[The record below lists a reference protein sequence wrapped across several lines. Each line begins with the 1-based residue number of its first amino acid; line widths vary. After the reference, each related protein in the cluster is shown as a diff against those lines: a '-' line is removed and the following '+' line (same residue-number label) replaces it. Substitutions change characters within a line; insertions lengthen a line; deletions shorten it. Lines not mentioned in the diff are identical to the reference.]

1 MQFSFPISDHNILDR
16 LGVFFCRAS
25 NDLRRH
31 WRPHLDLVGHL
42 DIGSMRK
49 RTSHFE
55 QGRRDTLSKFM
66 VARRVKAFRLM
77 LSVFAAWIHEEP
89 LMTFYFPYWMRP
101 WA

>member
-1 MQFSFPISDHNILDR
+1 
-16 LGVFFCRAS
+16 
-25 NDLRRH
+25 
-31 WRPHLDLVGHL
+31 
-42 DIGSMRK
+42 MRK

-55 QGRRDTLSKFM
+55 QGQRDTLSKFM